1 MGIFDFF
8 SNKKKDR
15 EQQEQLRMKQEAEHK
30 RQEQQRLQQEQA
42 KRNTTTASNASS
54 LKVLVDKCVEL
65 ESKGKITELQNCLFQ
80 LYNQFNKP
88 GAGKK
93 LISYPEKDNLTLCFA
108 FMLQY
113 DWVHDSDIR
122 EVWAENGFY
131 CIMEYIDHQPYGRQ
145 GQVEAMIILFT
156 LLCVG
161 RDSLKPKVQDILNK
175 AKIMG
180 NPVFH
185 QDDYTIGAQ
194 NVIDQISLLAVSG
207 IRDIGQKA
215 IPVMTQI
222 VTRYNGASFFESTI
236 KRTDLMKYDVMD
248 VIAKARFIRNVIGS
262 ILNDM

>member
-1 MGIFDFF
+1 
-8 SNKKKDR
+8 
-15 EQQEQLRMKQEAEHK
+15 
-30 RQEQQRLQQEQA
+30 
-42 KRNTTTASNASS
+42 
-54 LKVLVDKCVEL
+54 
-65 ESKGKITELQNCLFQ
+65 
-80 LYNQFNKP
+80 
-88 GAGKK
+88 
-93 LISYPEKDNLTLCFA
+93 
-108 FMLQY
+108 
-113 DWVHDSDIR
+113 
-122 EVWAENGFY
+122 
-131 CIMEYIDHQPYGRQ
+131 
-145 GQVEAMIILFT
+145 MIILFT

-248 VIAKARFIRNVIGS
+248 VIAKARFIRDVIGS
-262 ILNDM
+262 ILNDL